1 MMLCKYLTTAASA
14 VILSACSLAPDYQQ
28 PELNVFEQSVA
39 ASQEHIAALDW
50 QSFYQDEQ
58 LKLLI
63 SVALD
68 NNKSLAIGD
77 LQLQQLQAKYQ
88 ISRSES
94 WPDISVNAGVQRQKN
109 SLNQSSALMP
119 EYSTSY
125 NVNIGFTAYE
135 LDFFDRVGN
144 LQASALAEYKASE
157 FAQQTLAQT
166 LAAQVASVYFSYQAN
181 LYKLGLQHDLLTSA
195 KNKTRVAKL
204 QFQQG
209 LLDESE
215 YRQAVNAEQSINIQL
230 SQLNNILRNYLTEL
244 QQLIGY
250 DENIVLDK
258 LTANFNP
265 KQLNALPAQL
275 PASILLNRPDLAQ
288 AEQNIVAAN
297 ANLGVARAAF
307 YPSISLTSNLGFA
320 SQSLS
325 DLFKSNSQTWA
336 FSPQLNLPVF
346 NFGRLNAQE
355 QIAELQQMVAVKQ
368 YQAAVENAFTEFN
381 RQLNDQQMLLQQRQL
396 QEHVV
401 ENKARQ
407 LALSQLRQ
415 QQGLEEPTIFEENQ
429 QALLSAQQVLADLQ
443 AAYLQSQ
450 VALFKVVGG
459 NYEEKSDVLAR
470 LILE

>member
-1 MMLCKYLTTAASA
+1 M
-14 VILSACSLAPDYQQ
+14 
-28 PELNVFEQSVA
+28 
-39 ASQEHIAALDW
+39 
-50 QSFYQDEQ
+50 
-58 LKLLI
+58 
-63 SVALD
+63 
-68 NNKSLAIGD
+68 
-77 LQLQQLQAKYQ
+77 
-88 ISRSES
+88 
-94 WPDISVNAGVQRQKN
+94 
-109 SLNQSSALMP
+109 
-119 EYSTSY
+119 
-125 NVNIGFTAYE
+125 
-135 LDFFDRVGN
+135 
-144 LQASALAEYKASE
+144 
-157 FAQQTLAQT
+157 
-166 LAAQVASVYFSYQAN
+166 YFSYQAN